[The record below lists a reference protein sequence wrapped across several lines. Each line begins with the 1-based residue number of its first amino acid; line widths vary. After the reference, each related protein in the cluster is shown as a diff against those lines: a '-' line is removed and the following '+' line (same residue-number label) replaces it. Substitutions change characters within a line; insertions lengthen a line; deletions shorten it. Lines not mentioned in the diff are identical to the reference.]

1 MQVRAIF
8 SGLDRLRLVEP
19 TSKGW
24 HSLREEK
31 NMEQYFEKAQE
42 LRDAMRKYSAEAMRT
57 NTPVSEDFYVK
68 QKELLKVIRN
78 CRAYCKRHNLG
89 YVNI

>member
-1 MQVRAIF
+1 
-8 SGLDRLRLVEP
+8 
-19 TSKGW
+19 
-24 HSLREEK
+24 
-31 NMEQYFEKAQE
+31 MEQYFEKLQQYFDKVQE

-57 NTPVSEDFYVK
+57 GIPVPEDFYVK
-68 QKELLKVIRN
+68 QKELHKVIRN

>member
-1 MQVRAIF
+1 
-8 SGLDRLRLVEP
+8 
-19 TSKGW
+19 
-24 HSLREEK
+24 
-31 NMEQYFEKAQE
+31 MEQYFEKVQQYFDKAQE

-57 NTPVSEDFYVK
+57 SIPVSEDFYVK
-68 QKELLKVIRN
+68 QKELLKVIHN

>member
-1 MQVRAIF
+1 
-8 SGLDRLRLVEP
+8 
-19 TSKGW
+19 
-24 HSLREEK
+24 
-31 NMEQYFEKAQE
+31 MEQYFEKAQE

-68 QKELLKVIRN
+68 QKELHKVIRN
-78 CRAYCKRHNLG
+78 CRAYCKRHNLE